1 MITVDEWERLVS
13 AALVGTDRRPVPDL
27 LGQAAAH
34 TVGARAGQRLHRGE
48 PLPAAPPEEQ
58 PLVPR
63 AAGERVSRILDGE
76 QPRLLPEWLE
86 AAAVRGYRLPPKLVP
101 RVLDH
106 GVRDRS
112 LRGPIGVLAGARG
125 RWLAALNPAWAY
137 LLEEATAHMGTVF
150 STSNASNTSAA
161 PTGPPGLPR
170 PPAPNDATDPND
182 SGSPSGSADADGS
195 ADSDDSASSEGSA
208 GSGAS
213 AGSDGSGSGGGDG
226 PTSSGG
232 SAGARGSSDSD
243 GSGGSEESLGSGGSA
258 EEGEVET
265 HQLWEFGTRGD
276 RLSYLR
282 GLRSADPARARALLR
297 RGWEQEGPED
307 RAAFI
312 HAMADGLSMADEPFL
327 EAALDDRRREVRS
340 QAADLLTRL
349 PESRLGRRMAE
360 RAARCLTLAGN
371 RLQADPPQA
380 CDSAMER
387 DGVRSRAP
395 GGTGQRSWWLQQ
407 LVAHTPLSFWTHHF
421 GRTAKQIVAL
431 NIGEW
436 SREVRLG
443 WERAAVLQNDPT
455 WARALFAVEPLTDL
469 LAVLPPAERA
479 DKAAELVHDQPVD
492 GQLIMMLGGVPAPW
506 GAALAEA
513 VLAKILDTAGR
524 QPWNLGELVRLASER
539 VDPAM
544 HEVAARLSPEPP
556 VQEVAATLRFRFDML
571 AELEPRP

>member
-1 MITVDEWERLVS
+1 MITAEEWERLVS

-34 TVGARAGQRLHRGE
+34 TAGARAGQRLHRGE
-48 PLPAAPPEEQ
+48 PLPTASPEEQ

-63 AAGERVSRILDGE
+63 VAGDRAARILDGE

-86 AAAVRGYRLPPKLVP
+86 AAASWGYRLPPKLVP

-106 GVRDRS
+106 GARDRS
-112 LRGPIGVLAGARG
+112 LRSPIGVLAGARG
-125 RWLAALNPAWAY
+125 RWLARLNPTWTY
-137 LLEEATAHMGTVF
+137 LLEEATSHMTTGQTPTSAPPGSTTPAGSAVPTSTLTPPGAATPAVPAGSGTPAGTV
-150 STSNASNTSAA
+150 A
-161 PTGPPGLPR
+161 PAGVPVAPGTPPP
-170 PPAPNDATDPND
+170 
-182 SGSPSGSADADGS
+182 DGS
-195 ADSDDSASSEGSA
+195 AHPSSVEMAPG
-208 GSGAS
+208 
-213 AGSDGSGSGGGDG
+213 
-226 PTSSGG
+226 
-232 SAGARGSSDSD
+232 
-243 GSGGSEESLGSGGSA
+243 
-258 EEGEVET
+258 EEGDVET

-282 GLRSADPARARALLR
+282 SLRAADPAKARALLK
-297 RGWEQEGPED
+297 RGWDKESPED
-307 RAAFI
+307 RAAFV

-327 EAALDDRRREVRS
+327 EAVLDDRRREARS

-349 PESRLGRRMAE
+349 PDSRLGHRMAE
-360 RAARCLTLAGN
+360 RAARCLTLAGE
-371 RLQADPPQA
+371 RLHAEPPET

-387 DGVRSRAP
+387 DGVRARAP

-407 LVAHTPLSFWTHHF
+407 VVAHTPLAFWTEHL

-436 SREVRLG
+436 AREVRLG
-443 WERAAVLQNDPT
+443 WERATVLQNDAT

-506 GAALAEA
+506 GPALAKA
-513 VLAKILDTAGR
+513 VLEKILDTAGR
-524 QPWNLGELVRLASER
+524 QPWNLGELVRLAGER

-544 HEVAARLSPEPP
+544 HEAAGRLSPEPP

-571 AELEPRP
+571 AELEPHP

>member
-1 MITVDEWERLVS
+1 MITAEEWERLVS

-58 PLVPR
+58 SLVPR
-63 AAGERVSRILDGE
+63 AAGERVGRILDGE

-106 GVRDRS
+106 GARDRS
-112 LRGPIGVLAGARG
+112 LRAPVGVLAGARG
-125 RWLAALNPAWAY
+125 RWLATLNPAWAY
-137 LLEEATAHMGTVF
+137 LLEEATAHMTSGF
-150 STSNASNTSAA
+150 SASSA
-161 PTGPPGLPR
+161 PD
-170 PPAPNDATDPND
+170 PAAH
-182 SGSPSGSADADGS
+182 SPSG
-195 ADSDDSASSEGSA
+195 
-208 GSGAS
+208 GSG
-213 AGSDGSGSGGGDG
+213 
-226 PTSSGG
+226 
-232 SAGARGSSDSD
+232 R
-243 GSGGSEESLGSGGSA
+243 SGGSEE
-258 EEGEVET
+258 EEEVEVET

-282 GLRSADPARARALLR
+282 SLRGSDPARARALLR
-297 RGWEQEGPED
+297 RGWEQESPED

-327 EAALDDRRREVRS
+327 EAVLDDRRREVRT

-349 PESRLGRRMAE
+349 PASRLGRRMAE
-360 RAARCLTLAGN
+360 RAAVCLTLAGN
-371 RLQADPPQA
+371 RLEADPPPA

-407 LVAHTPLSFWTHHF
+407 LVAHTPLGFWTHHF

-431 NIGEW
+431 NVGEW

-492 GQLIMMLGGVPAPW
+492 GQLIMMLGGIPAPW
-506 GAALAEA
+506 GAALAKA
-513 VLAKILDTAGR
+513 VLEKILDTAGR
-524 QPWNLGELVRLASER
+524 QPWNLGELVRLAGER
-539 VDPAM
+539 VDPSM
-544 HEVAARLSPEPP
+544 HEVAARFSPEPP

>member
-1 MITVDEWERLVS
+1 MITVEEWERLVS
-13 AALVGTDRRPVPDL
+13 AALVGTDRRPVPGL

-63 AAGERVSRILDGE
+63 AAGERVGRILDGE
-76 QPRLLPEWLE
+76 HPRLLPEWLE

-106 GVRDRS
+106 GARDRS
-112 LRGPIGVLAGARG
+112 LRAPIGVLAGARG
-125 RWLAALNPAWAY
+125 RWLARLNPSWAY
-137 LLEEATAHMGTVF
+137 VLEEATVHMGTGLSA
-150 STSNASNTSAA
+150 STGSDPLAETGS
-161 PTGPPGLPR
+161 TGPSGSSG
-170 PPAPNDATDPND
+170 AKGATHSND
-182 SGSPSGSADADGS
+182 SGGPR
-195 ADSDDSASSEGSA
+195 
-208 GSGAS
+208 GSG
-213 AGSDGSGSGGGDG
+213 
-226 PTSSGG
+226 
-232 SAGARGSSDSD
+232 
-243 GSGGSEESLGSGGSA
+243 GSGGSENAAGSGGLASSGELDNSPGSGSSVDPGDPSDSGGPG
-258 EEGEVET
+258 EEEEVET
-265 HQLWEFGTRGD
+265 HHLWEFGTRGD

-282 GLRSADPARARALLR
+282 GLRAVDPAKARALLR
-297 RGWEQEGPED
+297 RGWEQESPED

-312 HAMADGLSMADEPFL
+312 LAMADGLSMADEPFL
-327 EAALDDRRREVRS
+327 EAVLDDRRREVRR

-349 PESRLGRRMAE
+349 PESRLGHRMAE
-360 RAARCLTLAGN
+360 RAARCLSLAGD
-371 RLQADPPQA
+371 RLRADPPRA

-407 LVAHTPLSFWTHHF
+407 LVAHTPLTFWTHHF

-506 GAALAEA
+506 GAALAKA
-513 VLAKILDTAGR
+513 VLEKILDTAGR
-524 QPWNLGELVRLASER
+524 QPWNLGELVRLAGER